1 MNDLFVTTDEIAEAV
16 NGIANPLEH
25 LVGEGKKFKT
35 VEDLAKGKLYSDL
48 FVTKLENDAKAYKER
63 ADQIEAEL
71 ATLKSRAT
79 ETVNMVNNETT
90 AATPQSSTTNVTD
103 DKLDID
109 SLVDKRLAS
118 IRETEKRQAN
128 MDMVRETL
136 ERNLGDKYVEHM
148 NKLGDEYGK
157 DYLLKMAQENPRA
170 FLKLAGAD
178 GSTSANSNRSTPDI
192 FNPPAN
198 SVNTT
203 ARLNASEPVK
213 GHKYYHELRR
223 TDPKKFNSPEVY
235 KERLAAIT
243 RLGDAYFS
251 N

>member
-16 NGIANPLEH
+16 NSIANPLDH

-48 FVTKLENDAKAYKER
+48 FVAKLEQDTKSHKDR

-79 ETVNMVNNETT
+79 ETVNMVNNE
-90 AATPQSSTTNVTD
+90 AATPPSSNNTNVTD

-118 IRETEKRQAN
+118 IRDTEKRQAN

-157 DYLLKMAQENPRA
+157 EYLLKMAQENPKA
-170 FLKLAGAD
+170 FLKLANVE
-178 GSTSANSNRSTPDI
+178 TSTPTSGRTTADL
-192 FNPPAN
+192 FSPPAN
-198 SVNTT
+198 AINTS
-203 ARLNASEPVK
+203 AKAMQGEPVK

-223 TDPKKFNSPEVY
+223 TDPKKFNSPEIF

-243 RLGDAYFS
+243 RLGDDYYKV
-251 N
+251 